1 MHSSIMITKAAPD
14 KALVTLYEA
23 KVSLRLPTNGTT
35 NDELLKFAINR
46 ASDEVNWTCARDF
59 AYETVIEKFHEILNP
74 ITRLYLSRYP
84 VKPEEVV
91 SIDVNNSSIDPATY
105 EVDEQSGKVTI
116 LGGIWAEDVTVTY
129 SGGYKIPQGVPP
141 ALRQACLLL
150 TREAYYSSLRGDPSV
165 RSITHKESRIMYF
178 DPNAALKGS
187 AGAGG
192 GTPAAKAAEALLFNF
207 MKVMA

>member
-23 KVSLRLPTNGTT
+23 KVSLRLPTDSAT

-59 AYETVIEKFHEILNP
+59 AYETVVEKFHEILNP

-84 VKPEEVV
+84 VKPAEIV
-91 SIDVNNSSIDPATY
+91 SIDIDGVSLDPDTY
-105 EVDEQSGKVTI
+105 EVDEPSGKVTI
-116 LGGIWAEDVTVTY
+116 LGGVWAEDVSVTY

-165 RSITHKESRIMYF
+165 RSISHKESRVMYY
-178 DPNAALKGS
+178 DPNASMKGTG
-187 AGAGG
+187 GAG
-192 GTPAAKAAEALLFNF
+192 GTPAQKAAEQLLFNF